1 MTGKEPAM
9 AGELPKIDRA
19 FLSVLV
25 RGAEKTFDNAEKLYF
40 EAELLAKVGATARA
54 LCLHQISLEECSKV
68 ETMGVWATSLLSGL
82 EADQNKTLAALR
94 RHSSKNKSNAYMLEG
109 SPEEKD
115 AMARG
120 DWETAREEFRK
131 LQLEF
136 HEASNIQKNASLY
149 VDWKDGEFISPTE
162 QITPE
167 MLSQIIDRNQTFLGY
182 AQNSLKMLKRL
193 GESPEGLQNLVVEFI
208 EAVKKMP
215 ADKPDLM
222 AATNELVQRFIDA
235 GLKASPVAGD
245 AS

>member
-1 MTGKEPAM
+1 M
-9 AGELPKIDRA
+9 AGALPKIDRA

-40 EAELLAKVGATARA
+40 EAELLAKAGATARA
-54 LCLHQISLEECSKV
+54 LCLHQISLEECSKI
-68 ETMGVWATSLLSGL
+68 EKMGAWATSLLSGI
-82 EADQNKTLAALR
+82 EVDQKKIIAAFR

-109 SPEEKD
+109 PAEKD
-115 AMARG
+115 AKARG

-136 HEASNIQKNASLY
+136 HEASNDAKNASLY
-149 VDWKDGEFISPTE
+149 VDWKDGEFVSPSE

-193 GESPEGLQNLVVEFI
+193 DKSPEGLQDLVVEFV
-208 EAVKKMP
+208 EAAEEMRAKRP
-215 ADKPDLM
+215 EDLM
-222 AATNELVQRFIDA
+222 AASDKLVQRFLDA
-235 GLKASPVAGD
+235 GLKRLKTKAD
-245 AS
+245 